1 MSQKKRVEPYQQTSK
16 TNRVSTLRERSL
28 FSLSV
33 LTLFVLCLNLTAC
46 QTEEE
51 MNRQRYITEGTLVY
65 QKNCANC
72 HQNDGKGLAALYP
85 PIAGS
90 DYLADKAKVICLIK
104 YGMEGPIVVKGKRYN
119 RPMPAQLQ
127 LSDLEVAEIMT
138 YMYNEW
144 GGENSLTSA
153 KEVAPVLQKC
163 EDEYLK
169 NQMPPSTLKTPVG
182 LRMR

>member
-1 MSQKKRVEPYQQTSK
+1 MNLSIRFFAF
-16 TNRVSTLRERSL
+16 SL
-28 FSLSV
+28 FLLSLIS
-33 LTLFVLCLNLTAC
+33 C
-46 QTEEE
+46 QTEDE

-72 HQNDGKGLAALYP
+72 HQADGKGLAALYP

-90 DYLADKAKVICLIK
+90 DYLANKEQVICLIK
-104 YGMEGPIVVKGKRYN
+104 YGMEGPIVVNGKRYN

-127 LSDLEVAEIMT
+127 LSDLEVAEIVT
-138 YMYNEW
+138 YIYNEW
-144 GGENSLTSA
+144 GGEDSLTSA
-153 KEVAPVLQKC
+153 KEVGPVLQKC

-169 NQMPPSTLKTPVG
+169 NQIPPSTLKTPVG